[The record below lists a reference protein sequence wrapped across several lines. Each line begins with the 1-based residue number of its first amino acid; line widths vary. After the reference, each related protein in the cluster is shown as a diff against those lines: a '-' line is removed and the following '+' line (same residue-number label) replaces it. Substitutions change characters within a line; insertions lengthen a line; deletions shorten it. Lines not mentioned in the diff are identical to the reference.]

1 MKFRI
6 AIQDRRPLN
15 LEDEVALIVDDNFP
29 EIYALEGKKQ
39 KDQEIL
45 TFLNSWFKDGR
56 IQLEFDTE
64 TGKAFIV
71 RRFKTIRDNDNS

>member
-6 AIQDRRPLN
+6 AIQNHRPLN
-15 LEDEVALIVDDNFP
+15 LEDEVACIVDDNFP
-29 EIYALEGKKQ
+29 EIIALEGKKQ

-45 TFLNSWFKDGR
+45 TFLNSWFKNGR
-56 IQLEFDTE
+56 VQLEFDTE

-71 RRFKTIRDNDNS
+71 RRFKTVVENGNS